1 MYNVPNQ
8 TILTIYHG
16 WGATLNL
23 AHMSAQ
29 FWTAVL
35 PIISNAAL
43 VISILLIAS
52 FCIIRWRSVFTFLRR
67 FILRR
72 NQYDYRRIFQE
83 YLERFNAITD
93 RAELYPAIL
102 AAACKIVGASGAS
115 LVIRD
120 CRDKFQMKASC
131 GLKPFSF
138 DLEEVRPFLNW
149 LEESRQIVTR
159 KDFVSDKGFAAMKS
173 DGIRYCVQFNAEAC
187 VPLYVNDRLYGVI
200 NLGER
205 SKGNYDSETRDLL
218 KLLAVQFATT
228 IHNANLYQA
237 LIKQNQDLQETSKL
251 KTQLLANL
259 SHELRTPLTTIIGL
273 AEIIAEGG
281 DGSVNEEQSA
291 HLRLIMES
299 GMRLFETVT
308 AMLDLSKIEVNRLSL
323 NVQKVNL
330 ERLVNDVAKEV
341 RLNDHTKLEINLGCD
356 TPGIYGDEKRLEQ
369 VIRHV
374 LNNAAK
380 FTRRGKISVG
390 AHKCG
395 EMLQVTVKDTGI
407 GIPPEQQKAIFEG
420 FVQANGSMTRS
431 HQGLGIGLTI
441 SKKLIEL
448 HGGRMWLSSKVGKGS
463 QFHFT
468 LPLKPIGVFGGN
480 GIRS

>member
-1 MYNVPNQ
+1 M
-8 TILTIYHG
+8 
-16 WGATLNL
+16 NL

-35 PIISNAAL
+35 PIISTAAFIIG
-43 VISILLIAS
+43 VLLIVS
-52 FCIIRWRSVFTFLRR
+52 FCIIRWRSVFAFFRR
-67 FILRR
+67 FVLRR

-93 RAELYPAIL
+93 RQELYSAIL
-102 AAACKIVGASGAS
+102 AAACRIVCASGAS

-120 CRDKFQMKASC
+120 SRDKFQIKTSC

-138 DLEEVRPFLNW
+138 DVEQVRPFLNW
-149 LEESRQIVTR
+149 LEEKRQIVTR
-159 KDFVSDKGFAAMKS
+159 QDFVSDKNLLSMKS
-173 DGIRYCVQFNAEAC
+173 EGIRCFVQFNAEAC
-187 VPLYVNDRLYGVI
+187 VPLFVNDRLYGII
-200 NLGER
+200 NFGER
-205 SKGNYDSETRDLL
+205 HKGNYDSETRDLL

-251 KTQLLANL
+251 KTQLLANM

-273 AEIIAEGG
+273 AEILSENG
-281 DGSVNEEQSA
+281 DGPVNQEQSE
-291 HLRLIMES
+291 HLRLIKES
-299 GMRLFETVT
+299 GMRLNDTVS
-308 AMLDLSKIEVNRLSL
+308 AMLDLSKIEVNRLNL
-323 NVQKVNL
+323 KVQKVNID
-330 ERLVNDVAKEV
+330 RLVNDVAKEV
-341 RLNDHTKLEINLGCD
+341 RLNSHTTLEVNLGED
-356 TPGIYGDEKRLEQ
+356 TPGVYGDEKRLEQ
-369 VIRHV
+369 VIKHV
-374 LNNAAK
+374 LGNAAK
-380 FTRRGKISVG
+380 FTRRGKISIG
-390 AHKCG
+390 AQKCG

-407 GIPPEQQKAIFEG
+407 GIPPECQKVIFDG
-420 FVQANGSMTRS
+420 FVQADGSATRS

-468 LPLKPIGVFGGN
+468 LPLKPIGVFGEG